1 MQEITPLSKKTSN
14 IDPKDYKEFLKKHL
28 SKGSETFEKNM
39 HNLYILFTTWIV
51 RMESS
56 ISSNH
61 AFLNEN
67 IMSNSKLIHERLMYR
82 TKLILNGILLANQ
95 IRNLLLSTL
104 LLHLNQRIELSKTLI
119 KSFCHA
125 IEMLKA
131 IELLLEIKEKAFNI
145 PILTRMISKQ
155 ILDLF
160 NPNLEKMKK
169 ASGSNK
175 KEKGDVFSAF
185 QLILMVMRGPPSP
198 LRISIMNFCA
208 NFALTKGVLKE
219 NETEDLRYLLWKY
232 EVIANYKSY
241 IKEATDCIFLYWSK
255 DLIPIF
261 FNYITSNP
269 SEVKRLK
276 FLLLSLNDSI
286 FQMKFA
292 THLENSEDLIK
303 SFKTELLQ
311 EFQREYIIPLSREI
325 EDFLRITIHSILI
338 DKIKGINPLKTE
350 QKV

>member
-1 MQEITPLSKKTSN
+1 
-14 IDPKDYKEFLKKHL
+14 
-28 SKGSETFEKNM
+28 
-39 HNLYILFTTWIV
+39 
-51 RMESS
+51 MESS

-61 AFLNEN
+61 AFLNEK
-67 IMSNSKLIHERLMYR
+67 ILSNAKLVHERLMYR
-82 TKLILNGILLANQ
+82 TRLIINGILLANQ

-104 LLHLNQRIELSKTLI
+104 LLHLNQRIELSKALI

-131 IELLLEIKEKAFNI
+131 IGMILEIKEKAFNI
-145 PILTRMISKQ
+145 SILNRLISKQ

-160 NPNLEKMKK
+160 NPNMEKLKK
-169 ASGSNK
+169 ASSSSKN
-175 KEKGDVFSAF
+175 EKGDAYSAL
-185 QLILMVMRGPPSP
+185 QLILMAMKGPPSP
-198 LRISIMNFCA
+198 LRISIMTFCS

-219 NETEDLRYLLWKY
+219 TETEDLRYLLWKY

-276 FLLLSLNDSI
+276 FFLFSLNDGI
-286 FQMKFA
+286 FQMKYA
-292 THLENSEDLIK
+292 LHLKNSEELVK
-303 SFKTELLQ
+303 SFKKEVL
-311 EFQREYIIPLSREI
+311 EDFQTEYINPLSREI
-325 EDFLRITIHSILI
+325 EDYLRITIHSILI
-338 DKIKGINPLKTE
+338 DKIKGINPMKNE
-350 QKV
+350 QKVHNIYFF